1 MAKKKKLV
9 LVDTPAIIHRAFHA
23 LPHLST
29 KQGKPVNAV
38 YGFCMIF
45 LNMLKELKPNLVATT
60 FDYPKPTFRHKMYKE
75 YKGKRVKAPQ
85 ELYDQIPKI
94 KEIIRA
100 LNIPIFEK
108 PGFEADDLIGA
119 IDKKAKDQVD
129 EIIIV
134 TGDLDTLQLV
144 DKKTKV
150 YTMKR
155 GLTDT
160 VIYDQAAVKNRY
172 GLKPEQLL
180 DFKGLRGDPSDNI
193 PGILGIGEKTAA
205 DLILKYG
212 SIKGIYKNLDKLTP
226 RLQELLKGKKD
237 KAELAKELVTIK
249 TDLPIKFKLQK
260 CALDDFDRTKV
271 VKIFQELEFKSL
283 LPKLPTPA
291 ETAQKSL
298 FARKIEG
305 DYQLIKSSEQ
315 LEKLIDQLEKSKG
328 FVVDIETDQL
338 DAVTGKLIGLSFS
351 YKPRQAFY
359 LSFSNDKKA
368 ESQLQKLK
376 PVLENPKI
384 PKYGHNLKYDYM
396 ILKGYGVEL
405 APIAFDTMIAS
416 YLLNSQTRAHKLD
429 QVAFVELGH
438 EMIPIEELIGSG
450 KKQKLLSQ
458 APIEKVAQ
466 YSCED
471 SDISLRLVKRFA
483 PRIKKQKFNQLF
495 YKIEMPLVKVLAD
508 MELVG
513 IKLDSLYLAKLSKKV
528 NQKISRLKQKI
539 LGLAGCEFNISSTQQ
554 LSKILFEKLK
564 ISTDGIKRTKTGH
577 STAASELEKLK
588 GKHKIIDLIREYREL
603 TKLKNTYL
611 DALPRLVNPK
621 TGRLHT
627 SFNQTI
633 TATGRLSSSNPNLQN
648 IPARTELGEEIRKSF
663 VVDSGCS
670 LISADYSQIEL
681 RIAASLAK
689 DKKMIQAFENDE
701 DIHAATAAEIFGVAD
716 TKVTPQMRRV
726 AKTVNFGVL
735 YGMSPYGLAQS
746 LDIKQEKAGLF
757 IKKYFSVYSGVR
769 DYIADIIAET
779 RKSGY
784 VETLSGRRR
793 YLPEINS
800 GMPQVRRA
808 AERMAINM
816 PAQGTAAEI
825 MKLAMIAVADY
836 LEKTKA
842 KDQLLLQVHDEL
854 VFEVPKAD
862 VKKTAAKIKNI
873 MEEVFELAVSLKVD
887 IKVGKNWK
895 EMEKI

>member
-1 MAKKKKLV
+1 
-9 LVDTPAIIHRAFHA
+9 
-23 LPHLST
+23 
-29 KQGKPVNAV
+29 
-38 YGFCMIF
+38 
-45 LNMLKELKPNLVATT
+45 
-60 FDYPKPTFRHKMYKE
+60 
-75 YKGKRVKAPQ
+75 
-85 ELYDQIPKI
+85 
-94 KEIIRA
+94 
-100 LNIPIFEK
+100 
-108 PGFEADDLIGA
+108 
-119 IDKKAKDQVD
+119 
-129 EIIIV
+129 
-134 TGDLDTLQLV
+134 
-144 DKKTKV
+144 
-150 YTMKR
+150 MK
-155 GLTDT
+155 
-160 VIYDQAAVKNRY
+160 
-172 GLKPEQLL
+172 
-180 DFKGLRGDPSDNI
+180 
-193 PGILGIGEKTAA
+193 
-205 DLILKYG
+205 
-212 SIKGIYKNLDKLTP
+212 
-226 RLQELLKGKKD
+226 
-237 KAELAKELVTIK
+237 
-249 TDLPIKFKLQK
+249 
-260 CALDDFDRTKV
+260 
-271 VKIFQELEFKSL
+271 
-283 LPKLPTPA
+283 
-291 ETAQKSL
+291 
-298 FARKIEG
+298 
-305 DYQLIKSSEQ
+305 
-315 LEKLIDQLEKSKG
+315 KSKG

-338 DAVTGKLIGLSFS
+338 DAVIGKLIGLSFS
-351 YKPRQAFY
+351 FKPKQAFY
-359 LSFSNDKKA
+359 LPLADDSEAK
-368 ESQLQKLK
+368 SQLKKLK
-376 PVLENPKI
+376 AVLQDPKI

-396 ILKGYGVEL
+396 ILKRYDVEL

-416 YLLNSQTRAHKLD
+416 YLLNPQTRAHKLD
-429 QVAFVELGH
+429 QVAFVELGY
-438 EMIPIEELIGSG
+438 EMIPITELIGSG
-450 KKQKLLSQ
+450 KNQKSLSQ
-458 APIEKVAQ
+458 VPIEKVAQ

-483 PRIKKQKFNQLF
+483 PRIKKQKLNQLF
-495 YKIEMPLVKVLAD
+495 YQIEMPLVKVLAD

-513 IKLDSLYLAKLSKKV
+513 IKLDSAHLAKLSKKV
-528 NQKISRLKQKI
+528 DQRIGSLKQEI
-539 LGLAGCEFNISSTQQ
+539 FRLAGSKFNISSTQQ

-564 ISTDGIKRTKTGH
+564 ISDGGIKRTKTGR

-588 GKHKIIDLIREYREL
+588 GKHKIIEQIREYREL

-627 SFNQTI
+627 SLNQTI

-663 VVDSGCS
+663 VTDSGCN

-689 DKKMIQAFENDE
+689 DKKMIQAFKNDE
-701 DIHAATAAEIFGVAD
+701 DIHAATAAEIFGVSDA
-716 TKVTPQMRRV
+716 KVTPQMRRV

-746 LDIKQEKAGLF
+746 LSIEQEKAGAF

-779 RKSGY
+779 RKKGY

-800 GMPQVRRA
+800 GMSQVRRA

-862 VKKTAAKIKNI
+862 VEKTAAKIKNI
-873 MEEVFELAVSLKVD
+873 MEGVFKLAVPLKVH

>member
-1 MAKKKKLV
+1 
-9 LVDTPAIIHRAFHA
+9 
-23 LPHLST
+23 
-29 KQGKPVNAV
+29 
-38 YGFCMIF
+38 MIF
-45 LNMLKELKPNLVATT
+45 LNMLKELKPSLVAVA
-60 FDYPKPTFRHKMYKE
+60 FDYPKPTFRHKIYKA
-75 YKGKRVKAPQ
+75 YKAKRVKAPQ

-94 KEIIRA
+94 KEILKA

-108 PGFEADDLIGA
+108 PGYEADDLIGA
-119 IDKKAKDQVD
+119 IDKKAKNKVD
-129 EIIIV
+129 ETIIV
-134 TGDLDTLQLV
+134 TGDLDHLQLV
-144 DKKTKV
+144 DEKTKV

-160 VIYDQAAVKNRY
+160 VVYDQKGVKNRY
-172 GLKPEQLL
+172 GLKPEELL

-193 PGILGIGEKTAA
+193 PGIPGIGEKTAA
-205 DLILKYG
+205 ELISNYG
-212 SIKGIYKNLDKLTP
+212 SIEGIYKNIEKLQP
-226 RLQELLKGKKD
+226 RLQKLLKGKQS

-249 TDLPIKFKLQK
+249 SDIPIEFDLQK
-260 CALDDFDRTKV
+260 CALHDFDRTKV

-298 FARKIEG
+298 FGVSTAPAEKARKVEG
-305 DYQLIKSSEQ
+305 NYQIIGSEKQLSELIS
-315 LEKLIDQLEKSKG
+315 KLKKSKG
-328 FVVDIETDQL
+328 LVIDIETDRL
-338 DAVTGKLIGLSFS
+338 DAVTGRIIGLSFS
-351 YKPRQAFY
+351 YKEKQAFY
-359 LSFSNDKKA
+359 LPFTTEKDAKDNLK
-368 ESQLQKLK
+368 KLK
-376 PVLENPKI
+376 AVLENPKI

-396 ILKGYGVEL
+396 VLKRYGVEL

-416 YLLNSQTRAHKLD
+416 YLLNPQTRAHNLD
-429 QVAFVELGH
+429 QIAFVELGY
-438 EMIPIEELIGSG
+438 EMIPISELIGTG
-450 KKQKLLSQ
+450 KKQKLLSEVPVKKT
-458 APIEKVAQ
+458 AI

-471 SDISLRLVKRFA
+471 ADISFRLYKRFA
-483 PRIKKQKFNQLF
+483 PQLKKEKLEDLF
-495 YKIEMPLVKVLAD
+495 YKIEIPLVKVLAD

-513 IKLDSLYLAKLSKKV
+513 IKLNTVYLSKLSKKV
-528 NQKISRLKQKI
+528 NQKISVLKQKI
-539 LGLAGCEFNISSTQQ
+539 YKTAGLRFNISSTQQ
-554 LSKILFEKLK
+554 LSQVLFDKLK
-564 ISTDGIKRTKTGH
+564 ISTNGIKRTKTGR

-588 GKHKIIDLIREYREL
+588 GKHEIIDLIREYREL
-603 TKLKNTYL
+603 SKLKNTYL
-611 DALPRLVNPK
+611 DALPKLVNPK
-621 TGRLHT
+621 TDRLHT
-627 SFNQTI
+627 NFNQTI

-648 IPARTELGEEIRKSF
+648 IPVRTELGEEIRKSF
-663 VVDSGCS
+663 VVDKGSL

-681 RIAASLAK
+681 RIVASLAK

-701 DIHAATAAEIFGVAD
+701 DIHLATAAEIFGKAD
-716 TKVTPQMRRV
+716 AKVTPQMRRV

-746 LDIKQEKAGLF
+746 LGIEQEKAGLF

-769 DYIADIIAET
+769 DYIADVISET
-779 RKSGY
+779 RKSGH

-862 VKKTAAKIKNI
+862 VKKTTQKIKNI
-873 MEEVFELAVSLKVD
+873 MERVFKLAVPLKVD
-887 IKVGKNWK
+887 IKVGPNWK